1 MAKQSSTDEGR
12 IWAFLAYFLSIVG
25 FILVLALKKDN
36 KFAMFHAKQSLVL
49 FVIYIAGYVV
59 LMFIPILGW
68 IVMMFWW
75 LVFLILS
82 IIGIINALTGKEKA
96 LPIIGGFAE
105 KLKF

>member
-1 MAKQSSTDEGR
+1 MAKGSIDEGR
-12 IWAFLAYFLSIVG
+12 IWAFLAYFLSIIG

-49 FVIYIAGYVV
+49 FIVYIAGYVV

-75 LVFLILS
+75 LIFLILS
-82 IIGIINALTGKEKA
+82 IIGIINALTGKEKN
-96 LPIIGGFAE
+96 LPVIGSLAA
-105 KLKF
+105 KFKF